1 MTTRR
6 GVQLQTA
13 MRVAM
18 IAASFVLLFAPL
30 AAEAQPAKLQPA
42 ERVWRIGYLGGG
54 SRERIAHLVDAL
66 ESGLR
71 DLGYVEGRNAVFEH
85 RFADGRLERLPD
97 LAAEMVR
104 IQLDVIVASNPQIVA
119 VKQATTTIPIVMVSV
134 PDPVDRGLI
143 ASLARPGG
151 NITGLSLTATT
162 ELWGK
167 RLQLLREISPRVSRV
182 AALWAPSVPGRA
194 ADLQRTEEAARQL
207 RLTLLP
213 VPVRDADDIE
223 NALGVMAK
231 ARAEA
236 LIVVGAD
243 SFTFNGRQVITARAA
258 RLRLPAIYPLREFVE
273 AGGLLSYDASLREQF
288 RRAATYVDKILRGAK
303 PADLPVEQPTKFDLF
318 VNMKVAKALG
328 LTIPQS
334 ILLQAGEVMQ

>member
-1 MTTRR
+1 MYRSAVLATLAIGIT
-6 GVQLQTA
+6 LALLTA
-13 MRVAM
+13 
-18 IAASFVLLFAPL
+18 
-30 AAEAQPAKLQPA
+30 ELQPA

-54 SRERIAHLVDAL
+54 SRERLVHVVEAL

-104 IQLDVIVASNPQIVA
+104 IQLDVIVAGNPQIVA
-119 VKQATTTIPIVMVSV
+119 VKQATTTIPIVMVAV
-134 PDPVDRGLI
+134 PDPVGRGLV

-151 NITGLSLTATT
+151 NITGLSFTATT
-162 ELWGK
+162 EHWGK

-223 NALGVMAK
+223 NAFRVMAK

-236 LIVVGAD
+236 LILVGAD
-243 SFTFNGRQVITARAA
+243 SFTLNGRHVITARAA

-288 RRAATYVDKILRGAK
+288 RRAATYVDKILKGAK
-303 PADLPVEQPTKFDLF
+303 PADLPVEQPTKFELF
-318 VNMKVAKALG
+318 VNLKAAKALG

>member
-1 MTTRR
+1 VIEAMHRSAVLATLAVGIT
-6 GVQLQTA
+6 LALLTA
-13 MRVAM
+13 
-18 IAASFVLLFAPL
+18 
-30 AAEAQPAKLQPA
+30 ELQPA

-54 SRERIAHLVDAL
+54 SRERIVDLVEAL

-71 DLGYVEGRNAVFEH
+71 DLGYVEGRNAIFEH

-104 IQLDVIVASNPQIVA
+104 SQLDVIVAGNPQIVA

-162 ELWGK
+162 EHWGK

-223 NALGVMAK
+223 NAFGVMAK

-236 LIVVGAD
+236 LILVGAD
-243 SFTFNGRQVITARAA
+243 SFTLNGRHVITAGAA

-288 RRAATYVDKILRGAK
+288 RRAATYVDKILKGAK
-303 PADLPVEQPTKFDLF
+303 PGDLPVEQPTKFDLF

>member
-1 MTTRR
+1 
-6 GVQLQTA
+6 
-13 MRVAM
+13 
-18 IAASFVLLFAPL
+18 
-30 AAEAQPAKLQPA
+30 
-42 ERVWRIGYLGGG
+42 
-54 SRERIAHLVDAL
+54 
-66 ESGLR
+66 
-71 DLGYVEGRNAVFEH
+71 
-85 RFADGRLERLPD
+85 
-97 LAAEMVR
+97 MVR

-162 ELWGK
+162 EHWGK

-223 NALGVMAK
+223 NAFGVMAK

-236 LIVVGAD
+236 LILVGAD
-243 SFTFNGRQVITARAA
+243 SFTLNGRHVITAGAA